1 MYENASHTCFLVFIS
16 KTVFRQNYFF
26 VRKCITHLFP
36 CIYKRI
42 NVFTEL
48 LFRTKMHHTCNLVS
62 LFSFPSMGESDWGGG
77 LEWLF
82 GSLFF
87 PFFISAVS
95 QCSGHLPNV
104 FFPRNV
110 RKFVHKLKVS
120 KHFSTQEFLLDLV
133 IFSYKSLFQRSYMD
147 FFPYENSTDIE

>member
-1 MYENASHTCFLVFIS
+1 MHHTLVSLYLYEKAFLRRVTFSYENASHTCFLVFIFI
-16 KTVFRQNYFF
+16 TVFRQNYFF
-26 VRKCITHLFP
+26 VRKCITHVILFL
-36 CIYKRI
+36 YL
-42 NVFTEL
+42 VFLQWGSLTE
-48 LFRTKMHHTCNLVS
+48 
-62 LFSFPSMGESDWGGG
+62 GGG

-104 FFPRNV
+104 FFQRNV